1 METEDT
7 IELPYASFFRR
18 LVAFILD
25 YLLISFLMSIILS
38 LFMPAGFAIEG
49 PEVVEYDMDY
59 VRDLTEAAGPLMLLF
74 YIAWWLYNALMHASS
89 WQATLG
95 KRVMSIIVTDLE
107 GNRISF
113 AKATLRFIGK
123 LISTFLIFLGYLL
136 AAFTPRRQALHD
148 MIGGTIVLKYRIS
161 EEVEDQRA

>member
-7 IELPYASFFRR
+7 IELPYANFMRR

-25 YLLISFLMSIILS
+25 YLLISILLSILIT

-59 VRDLTEAAGPLMLLF
+59 VRDLTEAAGPFMIVF

-95 KRVMSIIVTDLE
+95 KRAMSIIVTDLE

-123 LISTFLIFLGYLL
+123 LISTFIFFLGYLL
-136 AAFTPRRQALHD
+136 AAFTSRRQALHD
-148 MIGGTIVLKYRIS
+148 MIGGTVVLKYRIT
-161 EEVEDQRA
+161 D